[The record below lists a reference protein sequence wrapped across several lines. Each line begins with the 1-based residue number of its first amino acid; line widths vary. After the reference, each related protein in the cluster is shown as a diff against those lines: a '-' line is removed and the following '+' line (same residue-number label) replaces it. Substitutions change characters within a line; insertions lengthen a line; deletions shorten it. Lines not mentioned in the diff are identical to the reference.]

1 MDVDE
6 ETIIEIREN
15 TAVTRQ
21 KVEHLEEKLDDKDE
35 KISKNSQ
42 AIDENSDD
50 IDENAREIAKIKMA
64 AVVLVTLITIVAGMH
79 GWVVPFI

>member
-6 ETIIEIREN
+6 ETLIEIREN

-35 KISKNSQ
+35 KISENRE
-42 AIDENSDD
+42 AIGENSDD

-64 AVVLVTLITIVAGMH
+64 AVVLTVLITTVAGMH
-79 GWVVPFI
+79 GWVIPFL